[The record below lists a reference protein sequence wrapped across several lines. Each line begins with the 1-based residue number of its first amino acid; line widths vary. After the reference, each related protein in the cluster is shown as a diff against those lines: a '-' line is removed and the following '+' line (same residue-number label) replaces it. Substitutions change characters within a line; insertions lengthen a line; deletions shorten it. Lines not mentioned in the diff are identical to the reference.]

1 MIKRYSL
8 DRMESVWSDQN
19 RYQKWLDVEIA
30 VCEAW
35 SFYGHIPKSSLKNIK
50 KKAKFSVKRIE
61 AIEKTTKHDVI
72 AFTTNLAE
80 SIGKDS
86 RFIHLGLTSSDVL
99 DTSLSLLIVE
109 SGNLIKLE
117 LDKLIKTLTKM
128 SKRYIKTPI
137 IGRSHGIH
145 AEVTTFGL
153 VIANW
158 LDEIKRSRKRLEN
171 SINLCS
177 VGKISGAVGTYSNVL
192 PKIEAKACS
201 ILKLKPAKISSQII
215 NRDYH
220 ADYFSSLAF
229 IASAIE
235 RIAIQIRHM
244 QRTEVLEVEEPFLK
258 GQKGSS
264 AMPHKRNPIL
274 SENLTGLSRIVRAN
288 AAASFENIP
297 LWHERD
303 ISHSSVERII
313 GPDSSMLTHFML
325 YRLNYMLQNLNVY
338 TDNMLSN
345 IWKSN
350 GVIFSQNVLVKLIEK
365 GLTRE
370 QSYKIVQDNAILSW
384 TKKKDFQDL
393 LFANRQIAKYL
404 NKKEIKECFSFKNLF
419 ANAEFILKR
428 VLKSK

>member
-99 DTSLSLLIVE
+99 DTALSLLIVE
-109 SGNLIKLE
+109 SGNMIKFE
-117 LDKLIKTLTKM
+117 LDKLIKTLMKM
-128 SKRYIKTPI
+128 SKRYIQTPI

-158 LDEIKRSRKRLEN
+158 LDEMKRSRKRLEN
-171 SINLCS
+171 SINICS

-303 ISHSSVERII
+303 ISHSSVERVI
-313 GPDSSMLTHFML
+313 GPDSSILTHFML
-325 YRLNYMLQNLNVY
+325 DRVNYMLANLNVY
-338 TDNMLSN
+338 PDNMLSN

-350 GVIFSQNVLVKLIEK
+350 GAIFSQNVLVKLIEK

-370 QSYKIVQDNAILSW
+370 QSYKIVQDTAIRSW
-384 TKKKDFQDL
+384 TQKKDFQDL
-393 LFANRQIAKYL
+393 LSANRQIAKYL
-404 NKKEIKECFSFKNLF
+404 NKKEIRECFSFKDLF

>member
-8 DRMESVWSDQN
+8 DQMEFVWSEQN

-35 SFYGHIPKSSLKNIK
+35 SFYGFIPKASVKNIK
-50 KKAKFSVKRIE
+50 RKAKFSVKRIE
-61 AIEKTTKHDVI
+61 SIEKVVKHDVV

-86 RFIHLGLTSSDVL
+86 RFIHLGLTSSDIL

-109 SGNLIKLE
+109 SGNLIQLE
-117 LDKLIKTLTKM
+117 IDKLIKTLIKM
-128 SKRYIKTPI
+128 SKKYIKTPI
-137 IGRSHGIH
+137 IGRSHGVH

-153 VIANW
+153 VIGNW
-158 LDEIKRSRKRLEN
+158 LDEIKRAKKRLEA
-171 SINLCS
+171 SIKLCS
-177 VGKISGAVGTYSNVL
+177 VGKISGAVGTYSNVS
-192 PKIEAKACS
+192 PKIETKACS
-201 ILKLKPAKISSQII
+201 ILKLKPANISSQII
-215 NRDYH
+215 NRDFH
-220 ADYFSSLAF
+220 ADYFSSLSF

-235 RIAIQIRHM
+235 RIAVQIRHM

-258 GQKGSS
+258 NQKGSS

-288 AAASFENIP
+288 TVAAFENIP

-303 ISHSSVERII
+303 ISHSSVERVIC
-313 GPDSSMLTHFML
+313 PDSSILTHFML
-325 YRLNYMLQNLNVY
+325 YRLNYMLKNLNIY
-338 TDNMLSN
+338 EENMLSN

-365 GLTRE
+365 GLSRE
-370 QSYKIVQDNAILSW
+370 KSYKMVQDNALVAW
-384 TKKKDFQDL
+384 ERKRNFKDL
-393 LFANRQIAKYL
+393 LLNDSKITKYL
-404 NKKEIKECFSFKNLF
+404 TKKEIEKCFSFKNLF
-419 ANAEFILKR
+419 NNAEFILKR
-428 VLKSK
+428 VIKSK